1 MPELIA
7 PQIKITAQQRQALM
21 GHKDFIEMFAKEVE
35 SITFP
40 SDEIPAW
47 FRQSLTECLYEIP
60 YTAMGNITIEVYK
73 ELVNDDPKT
82 FALGVLQKAIDI
94 VFTSAPKHHA
104 ATKLE
109 LSEYVEVIETCGKM
123 ADKMQELLN
132 PARDKVVEKLWV
144 REKLNNNGQ
153 LPAAQQLKK
162 K

>member
-1 MPELIA
+1 MAELIA

-35 SITFP
+35 SISFP
-40 SDEIPAW
+40 KDEIPDW
-47 FRQSLTECLYEIP
+47 FRRVLTDCLYEIP
-60 YTAMGNITIEVYK
+60 YTAMGNITMEVYK
-73 ELVNDDPKT
+73 ELVNDDPKG

-94 VFTSAPKHHA
+94 VFTSAPKHLSI
-104 ATKLE
+104 TRRE
-109 LSEYVEVIETCGKM
+109 LGAYIDVIETCGKM

-162 K
+162 